1 MDCEELV
8 TETLKEEKANLVE
21 EARMLLPGVQALFG
35 FQTIAVFNDR
45 FDVLPTFVKQTHLLA
60 LGLVVLAMALV
71 IAPAAFHRIAEPGC
85 VSRRVIRLSSQLIT
99 SALAPLSCGIALD
112 MYVVIY
118 LASGSEAASLGGCL
132 GALVFL
138 LVMWFGFPISAR
150 GRAMRLKKQTGKRC

>member
-1 MDCEELV
+1 MDCDELV

-118 LASGSEAASLGGCL
+118 LASGSEAASLGGCI

>member
-1 MDCEELV
+1 MEQDELV
-8 TETLKEEKANLVE
+8 LETLKEEKANLVE

-45 FDVLPTFVKQTHLLA
+45 FAELPHAAKNTHLLA

-99 SALAPLSCGIALD
+99 GALAPLSCGIALD

-118 LASGSEAASLGGCL
+118 LASGSEPASLAGSL
-132 GALVFL
+132 AALVFL
-138 LVMWFGFPISAR
+138 LVVWYAFPMAAR
-150 GRAMRLKKQTGKRC
+150 SRALRLKRRGEKSC

>member
-45 FDVLPTFVKQTHLLA
+45 FDALPAFVKHTHLLA

-118 LASGSEAASLGGCL
+118 LASGSEAASLGGCI

-138 LVMWFGFPISAR
+138 LVMWFAFPMSAR
-150 GRAMRLKKQTGKRC
+150 GRAMRLKKETGKRC

>member
-35 FQTIAVFNDR
+35 FQTIAVFNER

-132 GALVFL
+132 GALLFL

-150 GRAMRLKKQTGKRC
+150 GRAMRLKKHTGKRC

>member
-45 FDVLPTFVKQTHLLA
+45 FDALPGFVKHTHLLA

-71 IAPAAFHRIAEPGC
+71 IAPAAFHRIAQPGC
-85 VSRRVIRLSSQLIT
+85 VSRSVIRLSSQLIT

-118 LASGSEAASLGGCL
+118 LASGSEVASVAGCV

-138 LVMWFGFPISAR
+138 LVMWFAFPISAR
-150 GRAMRLKKQTGKRC
+150 ARAMRLKKEARKGC